1 LVLPDI
7 TLRRTAIMAKVMN
20 RANNTEIVGLKKNGS
35 ADIF

>member
-1 LVLPDI
+1 MVQPSSM
-7 TLRRTAIMAKVMN
+7 MAKVMN